1 MKNETPDFGKKG
13 PQYGNWIPYSL
24 VMVSLAAAL
33 ALLFAGNAL
42 KNVVGWLSSVL
53 TVFFTQEPVTGYAQA
68 RQADTGRF
76 AQWYRGLLA
85 RGIYAAPS
93 QFEAMFLSA
102 AHTDA
107 EIGRILQAARAIF

>member
-1 MKNETPDFGKKG
+1 MPVQVNR
-13 PQYGNWIPYSL
+13 
-24 VMVSLAAAL
+24 
-33 ALLFAGNAL
+33 
-42 KNVVGWLSSVL
+42 VGSVL

>member
-53 TVFFTQEPVTGYAQA
+53 TVFSLGALVYAYYMLRA
-68 RQADTGRF
+68 RMALSYMADRC
-76 AQWYRGLLA
+76 R
-85 RGIYAAPS
+85 
-93 QFEAMFLSA
+93 AMFW
-102 AHTDA
+102 TM
-107 EIGRILQAARAIF
+107 

>member
-1 MKNETPDFGKKG
+1 MKNETPDFGKG

-53 TVFFTQEPVTGYAQA
+53 TVFSLGALVYAYYMLRA
-68 RQADTGRF
+68 RMALPTRADRC
-76 AQWYRGLLA
+76 R
-85 RGIYAAPS
+85 
-93 QFEAMFLSA
+93 AMFW
-102 AHTDA
+102 TM
-107 EIGRILQAARAIF
+107 

>member
-1 MKNETPDFGKKG
+1 MAAGLAQLQILARTPEV
-13 PQYGNWIPYSL
+13 YSEL
-24 VMVSLAAAL
+24 ERRG
-33 ALLFAGNAL
+33 ALLEAGLRDAL
-42 KNVVGWLSSVL
+42 RRVPVQVNRVGSVL

-68 RQADTGRF
+68 RQADTVRF

-85 RGIYAAPS
+85 RGIYVAPS

-107 EIGRILQAARAIF
+107 EIGRVLQAARAIF